1 MVTIHEL
8 EKLGTLRNVYE
19 DALELSFGAKNPGK
33 IIVTSLR
40 VKAKRH
46 TKIFTTQ
53 GLFQFSLHCL

>member
-33 IIVTSLR
+33 IIL
-40 VKAKRH
+40 
-46 TKIFTTQ
+46 
-53 GLFQFSLHCL
+53 